1 MNILSQLKPAAGA
14 TKRTK
19 RRGRGHSS
27 GHGKTSCRGN
37 KGLLSRSGG
46 GLRHG
51 FEGGQM
57 PLIRR
62 IPKRGFTAAGK
73 KEHQVVNLGS
83 LKSIKTAEVI
93 TPQELFD
100 HGLVRSAFNEI
111 KILADGELTRP
122 VTIKAH
128 AFSKNAKDKIEKTGG
143 KVEIITKEAVRA
155 VRKPS
160 NA

>member
-1 MNILSQLKPAAGA
+1 MILDRLYPSPGA
-14 TKRTK
+14 KKRRK

-62 IPKRGFTAAGK
+62 IPKRGFSGPK
-73 KEHQVVNLGS
+73 RHIYQIVNLAYLNKIKENDIISPGV
-83 LKSIKTAEVI
+83 LKDYGLIKDESR
-93 TPQELFD
+93 P
-100 HGLVRSAFNEI
+100 I
-111 KILADGELTRP
+111 KILGDGELSKP
-122 VTIKAH
+122 ITISAH
-128 AFSKNAKDKIEKTGG
+128 AFSRSAIEKIKKAGG
-143 KVEIITKEAVRA
+143 KAEIIKNVTGISK
-155 VRKPS
+155 S
-160 NA
+160 I